1 MSYSVTHIGNIA
13 DINIEEHIDQNYLKD
28 SVHTHLE
35 WDDIFDENLKFH
47 PLDIQV
53 DASVWI
59 DSPVDDEVE
68 VTLDVE
74 LSDDDLS
81 KILCNHLENLERQ
94 IRKLKEDNKVL
105 TEEAYK
111 GFDSN
116 YHKEKWTEIA
126 AHSHDGQGGFDGMM
140 EMAKETMN
148 V

>member
-1 MSYSVTHIGNIA
+1 MAYSVVHIGNIA
-13 DINIEEHIDQNYLKD
+13 DINIEEHIDNSYLKD
-28 SVHTHLE
+28 AVHTHLE
-35 WDDIFDENLKFH
+35 WDDIFDENLRFH
-47 PLDIQV
+47 PLDIKV

-59 DSPVDDEVE
+59 DSPVDDDVE

-81 KILCNHLENLERQ
+81 KILCEHLESLERQ
-94 IRKLKEDNKVL
+94 IRRLKENNFIL
-105 TEEAYK
+105 TQDAYK

-116 YHKEKWTEIA
+116 YHLERWTTLASNSDSEVV
-126 AHSHDGQGGFDGMM
+126 FDGMM

>member
-1 MSYSVTHIGNIA
+1 MSYSLVHIGNIA

-28 SVHTHLE
+28 SVFIHIE

-47 PLDIQV
+47 PLDIKV

-81 KILCNHLENLERQ
+81 KILCEHLESLERQ
-94 IRKLKEDNKVL
+94 IQRLKENNRVL
-105 TEEAYK
+105 TQDAYK
-111 GFDSN
+111 GFNNKDQMEHWIKIGTPSD
-116 YHKEKWTEIA
+116 TEMVWV
-126 AHSHDGQGGFDGMM
+126 DMM

>member
-1 MSYSVTHIGNIA
+1 MTYSVVDIGNIA
-13 DINIEEHIDQNYLKD
+13 DINIEEHIDESYLKEAIF
-28 SVHTHLE
+28 THIE

-47 PLDIQV
+47 PLDIKV

-59 DSPVDDEVE
+59 GSPVDDDVD

-74 LSDDDLS
+74 LLDADLS
-81 KILCNHLENLERQ
+81 NILCEHLEKLERQ
-94 IRKLKEDNKVL
+94 IRRLKENNLVL
-105 TEEAYK
+105 TQEAYK

-116 YHKEKWTEIA
+116 SHMERWTIIA
-126 AHSHDGQGGFDGMM
+126 SNSDSEVVFDGMM

>member
-1 MSYSVTHIGNIA
+1 MAYSVAHIGNIA
-13 DINIEEHIDQNYLKD
+13 DINIEEHIDDSYLKD
-28 SVHTHLE
+28 AVFTHIE
-35 WDDIFDENLKFH
+35 WDDIFDENLKFY
-47 PLDIQV
+47 PLGIKV

-59 DSPVDDEVE
+59 DSPVDDDVE

-81 KILCNHLENLERQ
+81 KILCEHLESLERQ
-94 IRKLKEDNKVL
+94 IQRLKENNRVL
-105 TEEAYK
+105 TQDAYK

-116 YHKEKWTEIA
+116 YHLERWTTLASNSDSEVV
-126 AHSHDGQGGFDGMM
+126 FDGMM

>member
-1 MSYSVTHIGNIA
+1 MTYSVVNIGNIA
-13 DINIEEHIDQNYLKD
+13 YINIEEHIADSYLKD
-28 SVHTHLE
+28 SVITHIE
-35 WDDIFDENLKFH
+35 WDDIFDENLKFY
-47 PLDIQV
+47 PLDIKV

-59 DSPVDDEVE
+59 DSPVDDDVE

-81 KILCNHLENLERQ
+81 KILCEHLESLERQ
-94 IRKLKEDNKVL
+94 IRRLKENNFVL
-105 TEEAYK
+105 TQEAYK

-116 YHKEKWTEIA
+116 SHMERWTTIA
-126 AHSHDGQGGFDGMM
+126 SNSDSEVVFDEMM

>member
-1 MSYSVTHIGNIA
+1 MSYSVVNIGNIA
-13 DINIEEHIDQNYLKD
+13 DINIEEHIDDNYLKD
-28 SVHTHLE
+28 SVHTHIE

-47 PLDIQV
+47 PLDIKV

-59 DSPVDDEVE
+59 DSPVDDDVE

-81 KILCNHLENLERQ
+81 KILGDHLDSLERQ
-94 IRKLKEDNKVL
+94 IQRLKEINLGLRKD
-105 TEEAYK
+105 AYK

-116 YHKEKWTEIA
+116 YHLERWTILASNSDSEVV
-126 AHSHDGQGGFDGMM
+126 FDGMM

>member
-1 MSYSVTHIGNIA
+1 MSYSVAHIGNIA

-28 SVHTHLE
+28 AVETHLE

-47 PLDIQV
+47 PLDIKV

-81 KILCNHLENLERQ
+81 KILCNHLESLERQ
-94 IRKLKEDNKVL
+94 IQRLKEINIGLRKD
-105 TEEAYK
+105 AYK
-111 GFDSN
+111 GFDNDVHLKHWTTLASN
-116 YHKEKWTEIA
+116 SDSEVI
-126 AHSHDGQGGFDGMM
+126 FDGMM